1 MPDLDKNDLSAY
13 DLDRQSIKDL
23 AEKIVIE
30 ECNIAIFSGFKRRI
44 YWVRLDSVCSGRS
57 GLVSGNKVFKLL
69 PSIKKA
75 KAEGVSQLISFG
87 GAWSNHLHA
96 LAAAGQDYSLD
107 TVGIVRGERKPHL
120 TACLSDAIEMG
131 MRLQFVSR
139 ADYQRLQQPE
149 SWPQLQRQF
158 GSLSTNSM
166 VVPVG
171 GSNIDGVLGAY
182 DMGKAILQR
191 LDADVSDIWLA
202 AATGGTAA
210 GMIAALRDSY
220 DLGVLEDTT
229 RRNGGL
235 RQVTA
240 VSVLRHCELAHEIK
254 VFLTQI
260 AALKPRKMCEKGTAS
275 QPWRLLDEYHCG
287 GYARVNKDLLTFH
300 QQLEHQLQEPVD
312 QVYMAKLLFGLWSS
326 LIAETNSEADTR
338 NAGSIAVVWSGGQQ
352 GRRGLLADSLKVG
365 LE

>member
-13 DLDRQSIKDL
+13 DLGHQSIADL

-30 ECNIAIFSGFKRRI
+30 QCNIPIFAGFKRRI
-44 YWVRLDSVCSGRS
+44 YWLRLDSVCSGRS
-57 GLVSGNKVFKLL
+57 GLISGNKVFKLL

-96 LAAAGQDYSLD
+96 LAAAGQDYALD
-107 TVGIVRGERKPHL
+107 TVGIVRGERKPQL
-120 TACLSDAIEMG
+120 TACLSDAVEMG

-149 SWPQLQRQF
+149 NWPQLQRQF
-158 GSLSTNSM
+158 GSLSTQSM

-182 DMGKAILQR
+182 DMGQAILQR
-191 LDADVSDIWLA
+191 LDSDVSDIWLA

-210 GMIAALRDSY
+210 GMIAALQDSY
-220 DLGVLEDTT
+220 DPEVSQAAT
-229 RRNGGL
+229 RR

-260 AALKPRKMCEKGTAS
+260 AALKSRKMCEKGTAS
-275 QPWRLLDEYHCG
+275 QPWRLLDGYHCG
-287 GYARVNKDLLTFH
+287 GYARVNKDLLAFH
-300 QQLEHQLQEPVD
+300 QQLEHQLQEPLD

-326 LIAETNSEADTR
+326 LIAEVNSGADTQ

-352 GRRGLLADSLKVG
+352 GRRGL
-365 LE
+365 